1 MCALII
7 PFPSNLVLL
16 RCIVLL
22 LFFNSF
28 QFNLK
33 KTNYYRQ
40 FTAPSDVC
48 WPRLQEQKVKINSDT
63 KKEDKNGSCSAAGIA
78 LADGPKLGTPPEK
91 LGKHLLQFVLP
102 CPQIRSV
109 ADEALSFV
117 VF

>member
-1 MCALII
+1 MCVLII
-7 PFPSNLVLL
+7 PFPSNLAIHGPVRRLL
-16 RCIVLL
+16 A
-22 LFFNSF
+22 
-28 QFNLK
+28 K
-33 KTNYYRQ
+33 
-40 FTAPSDVC
+40 AAGAAE
-48 WPRLQEQKVKINSDT
+48 EQKVKINSDT

-102 CPQIRSV
+102 CPQLRSV